1 MIWIILALF
10 VGLIGGVVIGFFVAR
25 STIKKELV
33 ENPPITEDMM
43 RAMMMQMGQ
52 TPSSKKLHQVMESMK
67 DAQRKANKRK
77 K

>member
-1 MIWIILALF
+1 MAWIILAL
-10 VGLIGGVVIGFFVAR
+10 VIGLCGGVVIGIFIAR
-25 STIKKELV
+25 STIKKQLV